1 MIESHELRILFL
13 IGMAVVSIVAVPAGL
28 AIGSLVRWIFPGD
41 RGRAYMRPVSL
52 AAWPA
57 GGEGTPPGR
66 EREAA

>member
-13 IGMAVVSIVAVPAGL
+13 VGMAAVSIVAVPAGL
-28 AIGSLVRWIFPGD
+28 AIGSLVRWIVPGD
-41 RGRAYMRPVSL
+41 RRRADIPPVSR

-57 GGEGTPPGR
+57 GRDVTPPVR